1 MPAIAPIAPWAMKEI
16 LEHFGFVV
24 TAEDAYNWVL
34 SDTKDKASISAE
46 PSPEA
51 KEPLILPKKGK
62 LLALDVMMDT
72 LIKAKLD
79 LHTYFSLRETVL
91 GSTGSAAEK
100 TDESNKSI
108 N

>member
-1 MPAIAPIAPWAMKEI
+1 MKEI

-24 TAEDAYNWVL
+24 TSEDGYNWVM
-34 SDTKDKASISAE
+34 SDTKDNASVSSE

-51 KEPLILPKKGK
+51 KEPLILPKRGK

-79 LHTYFSLRETVL
+79 LHAYFSLKETVL
-91 GSTGSAAEK
+91 GSAVEHASK
-100 TDESNKSI
+100 SDIRDPKSI